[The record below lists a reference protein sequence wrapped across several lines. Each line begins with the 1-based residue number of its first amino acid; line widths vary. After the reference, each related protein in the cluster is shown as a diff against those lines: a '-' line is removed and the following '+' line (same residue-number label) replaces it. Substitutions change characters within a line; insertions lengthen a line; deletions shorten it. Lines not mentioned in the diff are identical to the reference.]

1 MIVAPNGQKHVNS
14 RIIKQNLKEV
24 KKFAT
29 VLDPIMIEGK
39 AKLPSKFRITAE
51 ACKIAGKKI

>member
-1 MIVAPNGQKHVNS
+1 MANS
-14 RIIKQNLKEV
+14 KIIKQNLKEV

-51 ACKIAGKKI
+51 ACKIAEKMI